1 MHRRR
6 LPLSGAFDSDVRLQ
20 HLADVVG
27 RRCQEGWQALLSI
40 FRFASGPELV
50 RGAARRARSIYSNV
64 HHPAPSAPSSARVMS
79 LRCCQSGLG
88 SCWTA
93 GPAAAQPG
101 FMNVNLVALVIAVAS
116 WGLAFF
122 ARRQTGFAKKTAKE
136 NSNLKTCF
144 LYTCRVEFNVPK
156 HEEYARGH
164 PRAVV
169 CLVFSSRDPYSG
181 TFILADKPDSG
192 WYRVDSVLWAVS
204 ETHTLSTIT
213 LL

>member
-122 ARRQTGFAKKTAKE
+122 ARRQTGFAKKTKASWKTTGYGLHLCGAGVGGDLAPRSFWGSPHSLIATVPGH
-136 NSNLKTCF
+136 NSATSGLGPVRA
-144 LYTCRVEFNVPK
+144 L
-156 HEEYARGH
+156 ARSW
-164 PRAVV
+164 P
-169 CLVFSSRDPYSG
+169 
-181 TFILADKPDSG
+181 
-192 WYRVDSVLWAVS
+192 
-204 ETHTLSTIT
+204 
-213 LL
+213 

>member
-116 WGLAFF
+116 WGLAFS
-122 ARRQTGFAKKTAKE
+122 ARRQTGLAEETSE
-136 NSNLKTCF
+136 ETSNLNSCL
-144 LYTCRVEFNVPK
+144 LYTYTANFVVAR
-156 HEEYARGH
+156 HEECPEGH
-164 PRAVV
+164 PRGVV
-169 CLVFSSRDPYSG
+169 CLVSSSRDANSG
-181 TFILADKPDSG
+181 TSILADKPDCG
-192 WYRVDSVLWAVS
+192 W
-204 ETHTLSTIT
+204 
-213 LL
+213 